1 MLILTLLLSGMM
13 SGTDVVSMP
22 DTTKTIDLTGT
33 VIVNAEYAG
42 QPVGSVNTSDVSV
55 VDTLDT
61 ADEYV
66 KILLYGDK
74 TWRYIKK
81 DGFKQKPEIFKMY
94 WETTTVNPYQK
105 TVDKLP
111 EAWAI
116 WLVDS
121 LDQFHVPFKGGI
133 LSKYGPRRGRVHQGI
148 DLPLT
153 VGTPVYVTFPGQV
166 RVSRYSDKGYG
177 NVVVVR
183 HENGL
188 ETVYGHLSERKV
200 SVGDWVN
207 AGQVLGLGGS
217 TGRSTGPH
225 LHFEM
230 RYQGFSFDPEWIID
244 FKKGELRQR
253 LFVLKKKYF
262 GVNRAEAQSFEAE
275 EAAAKAAAEKEAA
288 EKVAAEKAA
297 ADERLEAVSETET
310 AAAPAATQTPVATA
324 KPAAAASEPVDAAP
338 KPAPKPSTTY
348 TTANGEVW
356 HVVVEGDTL
365 YALASRNRTTVAKVC
380 ELNNITETVILQIGQ
395 KLRLK

>member
-1 MLILTLLLSGMM
+1 MLVLTLLLSGLI
-13 SGTDVVSMP
+13 SGTDVVSMT
-22 DTTKTIDLTGT
+22 DTTKTIDLTET
-33 VIVNAEYAG
+33 VIVNAEYAN
-42 QPVGSVNTSDVSV
+42 QPVGSVETSDVSV

-81 DGFKQKPEIFKMY
+81 DGFKQKPEIFKMH
-94 WETTTVNPYQK
+94 WETTTVNPYNK
-105 TVDKLP
+105 TEDKLP

-153 VGTPVYVTFPGQV
+153 LGTPVYVTFPGQV

-177 NVVVVR
+177 NIVVIR

-188 ETVYGHLSERKV
+188 ETIYAHLSERKV

-253 LFVLKKKYF
+253 LFILKKKYF
-262 GVNRAEAQSFEAE
+262 GVNRAEAQNFEAE
-275 EAAAKAAAEKEAA
+275 EAAAEKA
-288 EKVAAEKAA
+288 AAEKAA
-297 ADERLEAVSETET
+297 AEKAAAEKAAAEKSETISETEV
-310 AAAPAATQTPVATA
+310 AAA
-324 KPAAAASEPVDAAP
+324 
-338 KPAPKPSTTY
+338 PAPKPSTTY

-380 ELNNITETVILQIGQ
+380 ELNNITETTLLQIGQ
-395 KLRLK
+395 KLRIK

>member
-33 VIVNAEYAG
+33 VIVNAEYAN
-42 QPVGSVNTSDVSV
+42 QPVGSVKTSDVSA

-66 KILLYGDK
+66 KILLYGDN

-177 NVVVVR
+177 NIVVVR

-188 ETVYGHLSERKV
+188 ETVYAHLSERKV

-253 LFVLKKKYF
+253 LFILKKKYF
-262 GVNRAEAQSFEAE
+262 GVNRAEAQNFEAE

-288 EKVAAEKAA
+288 ENAAAEKA
-297 ADERLEAVSETET
+297 EAEKAETASSETVSETET
-310 AAAPAATQTPVATA
+310 ETAAVATA
-324 KPAAAASEPVDAAP
+324 S
-338 KPAPKPSTTY
+338 KPAPKQSTTY
-348 TTANGEVW
+348 TTTNGEVW

-365 YALASRNRTTVAKVC
+365 YALASRNRTSVAAVC
-380 ELNNITETVILQIGQ
+380 ALNNIKETDLLQIGQ
-395 KLRLK
+395 KLRIK

>member
-1 MLILTLLLSGMM
+1 MLVLTLLLSGLI
-13 SGTDVVSMP
+13 SGTDVVSMT
-22 DTTKTIDLTGT
+22 DTTKTIDLTET
-33 VIVNAEYAG
+33 VIVNAEYAN
-42 QPVGSVNTSDVSV
+42 QPVGSVETSDVSV

-81 DGFKQKPEIFKMY
+81 DGFKQKPEIFKMH
-94 WETTTVNPYQK
+94 WETTTVNPYNK
-105 TVDKLP
+105 TEDKLP

-121 LDQFHVPFKGGI
+121 LNQFHVPFKGGI

-153 VGTPVYVTFPGQV
+153 LGTPVYVTFPGQV

-177 NVVVVR
+177 NIVVIR

-188 ETVYGHLSERKV
+188 ETIYAHLSERKV

-253 LFVLKKKYF
+253 LFILKKKYF
-262 GVNRAEAQSFEAE
+262 GVNRAEAQNFEAE
-275 EAAAKAAAEKEAA
+275 EAAEKA
-288 EKVAAEKAA
+288 AAEKAA
-297 ADERLEAVSETET
+297 AEKAAAEKAAAEKSETISETEV
-310 AAAPAATQTPVATA
+310 AAAPAP
-324 KPAAAASEPVDAAP
+324 KPAAS
-338 KPAPKPSTTY
+338 PAPKPSTTY

-380 ELNNITETVILQIGQ
+380 ELNNITETTLLQIGQ
-395 KLRLK
+395 KLRIK

>member
-1 MLILTLLLSGMM
+1 MLVLTLLLSGLI
-13 SGTDVVSMP
+13 SGTDVVSMT
-22 DTTKTIDLTGT
+22 DTTKTIDLTET
-33 VIVNAEYAG
+33 VVVNAEYAN
-42 QPVGSVNTSDVSV
+42 QPVGSVETSDVSV

-81 DGFKQKPEIFKMY
+81 DGFKQKPEIFKMH
-94 WETTTVNPYQK
+94 WETTTVNPYNK
-105 TVDKLP
+105 TEDKLP

-153 VGTPVYVTFPGQV
+153 LGTPVYVTFPGQV

-177 NVVVVR
+177 NIVVIR

-188 ETVYGHLSERKV
+188 ETIYAHLSERKV

-253 LFVLKKKYF
+253 LFILKKKYF
-262 GVNRAEAQSFEAE
+262 GVNRAEAQNFEAE
-275 EAAAKAAAEKEAA
+275 EAAEKA
-288 EKVAAEKAA
+288 AAEKAA
-297 ADERLEAVSETET
+297 AEKAAAEKSETISETEV
-310 AAAPAATQTPVATA
+310 AAAPAP
-324 KPAAAASEPVDAAP
+324 KPAAA
-338 KPAPKPSTTY
+338 PAPKPSTTY

-380 ELNNITETVILQIGQ
+380 ELNNITETTLLQIGQ
-395 KLRLK
+395 KLRIK

>member
-1 MLILTLLLSGMM
+1 MLVLTLLLSGLI
-13 SGTDVVSMP
+13 SGTDVVSMT
-22 DTTKTIDLTGT
+22 DTTKTIDLTET
-33 VIVNAEYAG
+33 VIVNAEYAN
-42 QPVGSVNTSDVSV
+42 QPVGSVETSDVSV

-81 DGFKQKPEIFKMY
+81 DGFKQKPEIFKMH
-94 WETTTVNPYQK
+94 WETTTVNPYNK
-105 TVDKLP
+105 TEDKLP

-121 LDQFHVPFKGGI
+121 LNQFHVPFKGGI

-153 VGTPVYVTFPGQV
+153 LGTPVYVTFPGQV

-177 NVVVVR
+177 NIVVIR

-188 ETVYGHLSERKV
+188 ETIYAHLSERKV

-253 LFVLKKKYF
+253 LFILKKKYF
-262 GVNRAEAQSFEAE
+262 GVNRAEAQNFEAE
-275 EAAAKAAAEKEAA
+275 EAAEKA
-288 EKVAAEKAA
+288 AAEKAA
-297 ADERLEAVSETET
+297 AEKAAAEKAAAEKSETISETEV
-310 AAAPAATQTPVATA
+310 AAAPAP
-324 KPAAAASEPVDAAP
+324 KPAAA
-338 KPAPKPSTTY
+338 PAPKPSTTY

-380 ELNNITETVILQIGQ
+380 ELNNITETTLLQIGQ
-395 KLRLK
+395 KLRIK

>member
-1 MLILTLLLSGMM
+1 MLVLTLLLSGLI
-13 SGTDVVSMP
+13 SGTDVVSMT
-22 DTTKTIDLTGT
+22 DTTKTIDLTET
-33 VIVNAEYAG
+33 VIVNAEYAN
-42 QPVGSVNTSDVSV
+42 QPVGSVETSDVSV

-81 DGFKQKPEIFKMY
+81 DGFKQKPEIFKMH
-94 WETTTVNPYQK
+94 WETTTVNPYNK
-105 TVDKLP
+105 TEDKLP

-153 VGTPVYVTFPGQV
+153 LGTPVYVTFPGQV

-177 NVVVVR
+177 NIVVIR

-188 ETVYGHLSERKV
+188 ETIYAHLSERKV

-253 LFVLKKKYF
+253 LFILKKKYF
-262 GVNRAEAQSFEAE
+262 GVNRAEAQNFEAE
-275 EAAAKAAAEKEAA
+275 EAAAEKA
-288 EKVAAEKAA
+288 AAEKAA
-297 ADERLEAVSETET
+297 AEKAAAEKAAAEKSETISETEV
-310 AAAPAATQTPVATA
+310 AAAPAP
-324 KPAAAASEPVDAAP
+324 KPAAA
-338 KPAPKPSTTY
+338 PAPKPSTTY

-380 ELNNITETVILQIGQ
+380 ELNNITETTILQIGQ
-395 KLRLK
+395 KLRIK

>member
-1 MLILTLLLSGMM
+1 MLVLTLLLSGLI
-13 SGTDVVSMP
+13 SGTDVVSMT

-33 VIVNAEYAG
+33 VIVNAEYAN
-42 QPVGSVNTSDVSV
+42 QPVGSVETSDVSA

-81 DGFKQKPEIFKMY
+81 DGFKQKPEIFKMH
-94 WETTTVNPYQK
+94 WETTTVNPYNK
-105 TVDKLP
+105 TEDKLP

-153 VGTPVYVTFPGQV
+153 LGTPVYVTFPGQV

-177 NVVVVR
+177 NIVVIR

-188 ETVYGHLSERKV
+188 ETIYAHLSERKV

-253 LFVLKKKYF
+253 LFILKKKYF
-262 GVNRAEAQSFEAE
+262 GVNRAEAQNFEAE
-275 EAAAKAAAEKEAA
+275 EAAAEKA
-288 EKVAAEKAA
+288 AAEKAA
-297 ADERLEAVSETET
+297 AEKAAAEKAAAEKSETISETEV
-310 AAAPAATQTPVATA
+310 AAAPAP
-324 KPAAAASEPVDAAP
+324 KPAAA
-338 KPAPKPSTTY
+338 PAPKPSTTY

-380 ELNNITETVILQIGQ
+380 ELNNITETTLLQIGQ
-395 KLRLK
+395 KLRIK